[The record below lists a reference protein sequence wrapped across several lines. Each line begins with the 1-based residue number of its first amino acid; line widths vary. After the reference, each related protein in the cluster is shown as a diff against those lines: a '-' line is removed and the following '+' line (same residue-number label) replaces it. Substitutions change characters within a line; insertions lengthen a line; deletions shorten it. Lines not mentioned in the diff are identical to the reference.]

1 VNAWAGRGAVAFR
14 AAYRSAFFEYL
25 LDPGETTLRVA
36 YELGREAV
44 TRQLSVLDLA
54 VAHQEAILSA
64 FTEGSLAPEDAQ
76 RVAEAAGDFFLESL
90 ATFEMVQ
97 RGLGEAREAALV
109 ERRQTEMSRRL
120 SSFLAD
126 ASLALDS
133 SDSLEEVLRLVAEQA
148 RELVGADC
156 CVATLTLDGLPRAVE
171 AASYPESDRRW
182 TALIRWLDLS
192 AVLRLVRLSGGSVRM
207 DGDDLAQLPP
217 FRSPAGE
224 RPLRG
229 WLAASLTTLS
239 GGELGAIQLFNKQDG
254 VFTEDDEAAAVH
266 LAQMASAAVER
277 ARLYEEHSSS
287 PSRGVRP
294 PASGPGPPSG

>member
-1 VNAWAGRGAVAFR
+1 MNAWAGRGAVAFR
-14 AAYRSAFFEYL
+14 VAYRSAFFEYL

-64 FTEGSLAPEDAQ
+64 FTGGSLAPEDAQ
-76 RVAEAAGDFFLESL
+76 RVTEAAGDFFLESL

-109 ERRQTEMSRRL
+109 ERRQTELSRRL

-133 SDSLEEVLRLVAEQA
+133 SESLEEVLRLVAEQA

-156 CVATLTLDGLPRAVE
+156 CIATLTLDGLPRAVE

-229 WLAASLTTLS
+229 WLAASLTTLT

-254 VFTEDDEAAAVH
+254 AFTEDDEAAAVH

-277 ARLYEEHSSS
+277 ARLYHSSS
-287 PSRGVRP
+287 RSSEGGR
-294 PASGPGPPSG
+294 SEPGPPSG